1 MFDLF
6 RSREKSVRILLG
18 VLLGLVAIS
27 MLAYLVPGGFGN
39 GTRSAAGQNVVAAV
53 GDEKIT
59 ATDVQR
65 SIQGI
70 TRGQTNLP
78 KGILAMYV
86 PSMVNQ
92 MIESKALAY
101 KAREMGFRI
110 SDQELGDAIAS
121 ELAPAFGG
129 KFDMNT
135 YQMALAQQGISVA
148 DFENE
153 RRQSMLAQRLEN
165 LESQSIVVSDKE
177 ARAEYA
183 RKNLKVGL
191 QYVNFDPKQF
201 ASKVNKDPAA
211 VKAYFD
217 KNRSQFRISEK
228 RDFELIVGS
237 TTDFLQKAKI
247 SDAELQ
253 REYSENIDS
262 YRQPERVQVRHILIK
277 TQGKPKEEAPKLKAK
292 AEDILKRLQKGGD
305 FAELAKKNSEDP
317 GSAEKGGELGWIVRG
332 QTVPN
337 FEKAAFSLKPGEL
350 SGVIETEYGYH
361 ILQVE
366 NRQAAHTQSFDEVK
380 GNLLAEAQK
389 QAASEDLRKA
399 AEAAHSEIA
408 RNPAQAEAIAKK
420 YDLKFSK
427 QTNATTND
435 TLPGLNNASELTN
448 AIFAAAKGTV
458 TDLVTLDNQNK
469 DAFAVVTGITP
480 ARPAEF
486 NEVQSQVLQKYTD
499 AESQRLAQEAAA
511 KAADS
516 ARKGES
522 LEAIAKP
529 YGLTVKTAAP
539 FTVDGAAEGIGSGT
553 TLAAAFKENVG
564 GIVGPVA
571 TSTGQFVCRVSERV
585 PADMSQFAKNKDSI
599 VQGLVQQRL
608 AVQGP
613 LFRDSIVAELK
624 RRGKIKIN
632 NDTLN
637 RIISSY
643 QS

>member
-1 MFDLF
+1 M
-6 RSREKSVRILLG
+6 RILLG

-39 GTRSAAGQNVVAAV
+39 GTGSAAGQNVVAAV

-292 AEDILKRLQKGGD
+292 AEDILKQLQKGGD

-366 NRQAAHTQSFDEVK
+366 NKQAAHTQSFDEVK

>member
-39 GTRSAAGQNVVAAV
+39 GTGSAAGQNVVAAV

-262 YRQPERVQVRHILIK
+262 YRQPERVQVRHILVK

-292 AEDILKRLQKGGD
+292 AEDILKQLQKGGD

-366 NRQAAHTQSFDEVK
+366 NKQAAHTQSFDEVK